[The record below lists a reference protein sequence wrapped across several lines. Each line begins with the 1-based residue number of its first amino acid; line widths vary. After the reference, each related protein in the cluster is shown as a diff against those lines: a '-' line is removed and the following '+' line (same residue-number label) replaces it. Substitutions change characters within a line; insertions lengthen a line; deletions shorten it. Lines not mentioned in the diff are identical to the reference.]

1 MILVAI
7 EMTFSELY
15 DLFQMFNVAI
25 VMIWRICEDE
35 THFAAKMRF
44 KLDICSVSDVIAVN
58 DLLALAAEIYISL
71 CFPFHVSCHPEHQ
84 RNEISVQTM
93 EIYQVSYSHYPHM
106 CRTTLMNWRHKLW

>member
-1 MILVAI
+1 MTLVAI

-25 VMIWRICEDE
+25 VMIRRICEDE

-44 KLDICSVSDVIAVN
+44 ELNICSVADVTAVN
-58 DLLALAAEIYISL
+58 DLLALAAEIHVSL
-71 CFPFHVSCHPEHQ
+71 CFPFHVSCRPEHQ

-93 EIYQVSYSHYPHM
+93 EIYQVSYSHCPHI
-106 CRTTLMNWRHKLW
+106 CRIALMKRRQKLW